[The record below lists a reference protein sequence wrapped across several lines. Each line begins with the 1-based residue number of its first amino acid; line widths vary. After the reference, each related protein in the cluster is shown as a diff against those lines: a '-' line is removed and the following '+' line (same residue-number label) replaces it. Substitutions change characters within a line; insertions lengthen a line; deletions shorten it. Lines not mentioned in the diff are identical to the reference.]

1 MLIIAQRKQGTFLRG
16 VRQRENNYLAHLQA
30 GSSAHNIIIAT
41 AGGKDNK
48 GGALLI

>member
-41 AGGKDNK
+41 AGKDNK